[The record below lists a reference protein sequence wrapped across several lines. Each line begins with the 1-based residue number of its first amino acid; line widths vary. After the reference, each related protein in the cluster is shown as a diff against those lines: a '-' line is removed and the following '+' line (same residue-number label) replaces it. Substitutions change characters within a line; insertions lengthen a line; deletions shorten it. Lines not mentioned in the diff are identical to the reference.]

1 MPPYCPT
8 HARHCAR
15 VARRPAGS
23 NGVPANRR
31 SQHSG
36 AEVQE
41 VDMYQRPDWIQEVI
55 EARLA
60 DNLEREALEQMTDQI
75 RPEGNR

>member
-1 MPPYCPT
+1 M
-8 HARHCAR
+8 
-15 VARRPAGS
+15 
-23 NGVPANRR
+23 
-31 SQHSG
+31 
-36 AEVQE
+36 
-41 VDMYQRPDWIQEVI
+41 DMYQRPDWIQEVI